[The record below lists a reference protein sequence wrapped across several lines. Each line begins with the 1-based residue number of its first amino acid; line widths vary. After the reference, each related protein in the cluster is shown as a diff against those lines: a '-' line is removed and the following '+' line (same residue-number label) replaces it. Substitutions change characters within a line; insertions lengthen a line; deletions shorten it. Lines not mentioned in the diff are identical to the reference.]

1 MYHNKNTAKNKKT
14 KKLTNAQ
21 KTLPKFLQKKIVK
34 TKTKKK
40 T

>member
-1 MYHNKNTAKNKKT
+1 MYDKKKSSNTKT

-34 TKTKKK
+34 SKKK
-40 T
+40 KKA